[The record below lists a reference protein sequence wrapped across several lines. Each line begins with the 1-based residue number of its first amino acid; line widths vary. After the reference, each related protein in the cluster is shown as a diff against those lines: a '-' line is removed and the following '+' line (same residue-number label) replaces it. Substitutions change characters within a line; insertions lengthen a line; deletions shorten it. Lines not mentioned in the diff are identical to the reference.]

1 MVRLTWAIL
10 ILIWSYEKTQ
20 DKNTSGKTF
29 IKYRRQLDRDYNNVT
44 IVVNNPCLEFWLLLH
59 FEKTSRHFSNCAKA
73 ETQLKKHLAD
83 YEKTRRYYTRQD
95 NDIYLKLKPYL
106 HTALKNASALGLFD
120 EDNPYKAM
128 CEMELFY
135 LSEELENIL
144 NRTIIWAK

>member
-135 LSEELENIL
+135 LSEELE
-144 NRTIIWAK
+144 KYFE